1 MPLTSLGRERGV
13 NLDGTSPSYKE
24 EVGVI
29 WRRVAHAQS
38 RKKKGKKRGS
48 VTIDNYS
55 QVSPTP
61 FFGVDFSG
69 DEKGAGSGSA
79 AHEREVDR
87 DAIAE
92 HLLAER

>member
-1 MPLTSLGRERGV
+1 MPLKSLGRERGV

-24 EVGVI
+24 EVGVM
-29 WRRVAHAQS
+29 WRRVALAQS
-38 RKKKGKKRGS
+38 SAIRTQHR
-48 VTIDNYS
+48 
-55 QVSPTP
+55 PP
-61 FFGVDFSG
+61 FIGVDFSG

-92 HLLAER
+92 RLLAER